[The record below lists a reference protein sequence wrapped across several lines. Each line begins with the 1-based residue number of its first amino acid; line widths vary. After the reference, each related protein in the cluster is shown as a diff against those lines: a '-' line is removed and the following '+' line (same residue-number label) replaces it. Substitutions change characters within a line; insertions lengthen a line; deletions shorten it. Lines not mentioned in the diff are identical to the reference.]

1 MQKVGGS
8 SPPGS
13 TLKNMAEK
21 KIAVIG
27 VGGRTGTMF
36 AQELSSVAEVLG
48 IAKDINKKV
57 IIKREGKSFPLNC
70 QIISDTDWLSNG
82 FLPDIIFL
90 ATKNPVAPALKYYYQ
105 KCKEQNVFPDLVL
118 SQNGIQAGQEALSA
132 LKEILGS
139 DLNKIRIIRVN
150 LFNPIDR
157 QENEDAI
164 GVNYSL
170 PIRISFGVVWGTE
183 DFSDLFKKAGFE
195 FTEFSQKNI
204 KNMELSKLF
213 FNLIGI
219 ASASQG
225 LSIKE
230 GFENK
235 ESFEEEVGAL
245 KEYIKAV
252 KVSGNQF
259 VNFPKYPVKLLT
271 WLMANLPVKM
281 LYPFRRIFAKM
292 VSSGR
297 EGKPKDLSE
306 INYYNGVVVDLGEK
320 SGIMVPINKKIVARI
335 LKTN

>member
-1 MQKVGGS
+1 
-8 SPPGS
+8 
-13 TLKNMAEK
+13 MAEK

-36 AQELSSVAEVLG
+36 AQELSSAAEVLG
-48 IAKDINKKV
+48 IAKDTD
-57 IIKREGKSFPLNC
+57 KRVMVKRDGKSFPLDC

-82 FLPDIIFL
+82 IFPDIIFL
-90 ATKNPVAPALKYYYQ
+90 TTKNPVAPALRYYYQ

-118 SQNGIQAGQEALSA
+118 SQNGICASQEAINA
-132 LKEILGS
+132 LKEILGP
-139 DLNKIRIIRVN
+139 DLNKIKIIRMS

-157 QENEDAI
+157 QENEDI
-164 GVNYSL
+164 IEINYSL
-170 PIRISFGVVWGTE
+170 PIRISFGVVWGTGN
-183 DFSDLFKKAGFE
+183 FRDLFKKAGFE
-195 FTEFSQKNI
+195 FSEFSQKNI

-219 ASASQG
+219 ASASRN

-252 KVSGNQF
+252 KSSGNQF

-271 WLMANLPVKM
+271 WLMANLPVRM

-306 INYYNGVVVDLGEK
+306 INYYNGAVVDLGEK
-320 SGIMVPINKKIVARI
+320 SGIMVPINKKIVART
-335 LKTN
+335 LKTI